1 MLFGGLN
8 SAGTDFSDTW
18 TWNGVAKTWIQL
30 FPASSPSPRRP
41 MMAYDAP
48 TKSVVLLGGDDGS
61 AHYND
66 TWLWGGKTWTQ
77 QFPTSAPPARGLA
90 CMAYDSN
97 LGSVVLFGGGVAP
110 SALFDDTWAWKG
122 GNWTEIYPSNI
133 PPYRYAAGMDYNP
146 LAKGVMIFGGFSSG
160 PSLNDTWLLTEV
172 P

>member
-1 MLFGGLN
+1 
-8 SAGTDFSDTW
+8 
-18 TWNGVAKTWIQL
+18 
-30 FPASSPSPRRP
+30 
-41 MMAYDAP
+41 
-48 TKSVVLLGGDDGS
+48 
-61 AHYND
+61 
-66 TWLWGGKTWTQ
+66 
-77 QFPTSAPPARGLA
+77 
-90 CMAYDSN
+90 MAYDSN